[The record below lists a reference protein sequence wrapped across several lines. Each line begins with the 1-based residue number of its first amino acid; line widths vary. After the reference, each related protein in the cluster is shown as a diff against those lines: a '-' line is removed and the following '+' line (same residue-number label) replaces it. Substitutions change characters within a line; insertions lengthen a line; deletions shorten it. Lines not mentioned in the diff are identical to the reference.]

1 MKFISYGAAREVTGS
16 RHMIVANG
24 KKLLLDCGLFQG
36 RRQEAQEKNKNFPFD
51 PVAVDAMILS
61 HAHIDHSG
69 NIPSLV
75 KNGYKGPIYC
85 TPATK
90 DLCFYMLRDSA
101 FIHEK
106 EAEYLN
112 EKKKKKGEDLIEP
125 LYTQE
130 DVDMAMTLFKEVN
143 LNETFEP
150 LPGFKITLRE
160 AGHILGSAML
170 QMEITDEKGVAHK
183 IVFTGDLGR
192 RELPV
197 LRDPY
202 KIEEAEIL
210 ITESTYGERLH
221 EPMSTAEEKLSAIIN
236 KTVERGGKII
246 IPAFALERTQ
256 ELVYSLNGLMSVGK
270 IPRDLVVFVDSPLAV
285 NVTDVFRKHK
295 ECYDAETLKQF
306 TDHHKDPFGFSMLK
320 YIADVED
327 SKALN
332 NRHGP
337 FIIISGSGMCEFGR
351 ILHHLRNNI
360 EDHRNTII
368 VVGYMAENTLGRKIK
383 EKQRSVNVFGKP
395 YRLECDVEIIDA
407 YSAHADRS
415 DLLSFAT
422 HIKGLKKIFV
432 VHGEEKS
439 QMGFKD
445 ALLSNGF
452 DWVQIPKFGE
462 EFEI

>member
-1 MKFISYGAAREVTGS
+1 MKFVSYGAAREVTGS
-16 RHMIVANG
+16 RHMIVSNG

-36 RRQEAQEKNKNFPFD
+36 RRKEAEEKNKNFPFD
-51 PVAVDAMILS
+51 SKTVDAMVLS

-69 NIPSLV
+69 NIPALV
-75 KNGYKGPIYC
+75 KNGYKNPIYC

-90 DLCFYMLRDSA
+90 DLCFYMLKDSA
-101 FIHEK
+101 YIHEK

-112 EKKKKKGEDLIEP
+112 EKKKRKGENLIEP
-125 LYTQE
+125 LYTQK
-130 DVDMAMTLFKEVN
+130 DVEQALKLFKEVN

-150 LPGFKITLRE
+150 LTGFKITLRE
-160 AGHILGSAML
+160 AGHILGSAIV
-170 QMEITDEKGVAHK
+170 QMEILDEKNTPHK
-183 IVFTGDLGR
+183 IIFTGDLGR

-221 EPMSTAEEKLSAIIN
+221 EPMTTAEEKLAEIIN
-236 KTVERGGKII
+236 KTAERGGKII

-256 ELVYSLNGLMSVGK
+256 ELVYSLNGLMRMGK
-270 IPRDLVVFVDSPLAV
+270 TPRNLAVFVDSPLAV
-285 NVTDVFRKHK
+285 NVTEVFRQHK
-295 ECYDAETLKQF
+295 ECYDTETLKKF
-306 TDHHKDPFGFSMLK
+306 TNNKKDPFGFSMLK
-320 YIADVED
+320 YISDVED

-332 NRHGP
+332 GRHGP

-360 EDHRNTII
+360 GDHRNTII

-383 EKQRSVNVFGKP
+383 DKQKIVNIFGKP
-395 YRLECDVEIIDA
+395 YKLECDVEIIDA

-415 DLLSFAT
+415 DLLAFAT

-432 VHGEEKS
+432 VHGEEKA
-439 QMGFKD
+439 QMAFKG
-445 ALLSNGF
+445 ALIANDF
-452 DWVQIPKFGE
+452 TWIQIPKFGE
-462 EFEI
+462 EFEL